1 MKDLVNTLISDY
13 LIWVLIILFAA
24 SLGFGLLQNLK
35 KLRSDDKSVKDEG
48 IEGMLYTT
56 FGFFIIIFLLGFLL
70 TRLINAL
77 EGWGV

>member
-24 SLGFGLLQNLK
+24 SLGFGLLINLK
-35 KLRSDDKSVKDEG
+35 KLRSDDKTVKDEG

-56 FGFFIIIFLLGFLL
+56 FGFFIVIFLLGFLL
-70 TRLINAL
+70 TRLVNVM